1 MKTITEL
8 KTQAKNK
15 NRVSVYLDGAYY
27 CGLDVATVLKNR
39 LKVGMEIEEQTLIE
53 IQKESELQA
62 CFDSALTFI
71 SGAIKTEREV
81 YQKLVKKGYLPEIC
95 SLAVEKVKSYGYLDD
110 ADYAKRYV
118 STYAKTKGKRL
129 IGLQLKQKG
138 VSDEQVEKAVLEIE
152 NQGETAK
159 IIAEK
164 YLKNKQ
170 VDKKILQKCYKY
182 LLSKG
187 FDYDDAK
194 YAISCYNDEDLN

>member
-8 KTQAKNK
+8 KTQVKNK
-15 NRVSVYLDGAYY
+15 KRVSVYLDGAYY
-27 CGLDVATVLKNR
+27 CGLDTATVLKNR
-39 LKVGMEIEEQTLIE
+39 LKVGMEIDEKNLIE

-110 ADYAKRYV
+110 GDYAKRYV

-138 VSDEQVEKAVLEIE
+138 VSDEQVEQAVLEIE

-170 VDKKILQKCYKY
+170 VDRKILQKCYKY

-194 YAISCYNDEDLN
+194 YAISSYDDEDLN